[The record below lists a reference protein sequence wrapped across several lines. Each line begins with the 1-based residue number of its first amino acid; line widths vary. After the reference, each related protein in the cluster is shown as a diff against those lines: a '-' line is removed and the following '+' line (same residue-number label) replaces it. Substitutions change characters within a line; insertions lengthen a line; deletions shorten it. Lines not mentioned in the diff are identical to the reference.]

1 MTVGNVL
8 QVSEELVH
16 KYKFGSKEDKQVA
29 NKAVIDLVL
38 HGLRGCTIQA
48 KDVQTLHLFRALR
61 RLFVPKGTRLSVAH
75 NVSLTQVPRTLSP
88 LSAAVGV
95 HALKLALHARRCDA
109 RTRVC
114 VCVPAFLYSHDLQ

>member
-1 MTVGNVL
+1 M
-8 QVSEELVH
+8 SEELVH
-16 KYKFGSKEDKQVA
+16 KYKHGTKEDKQMA

-75 NVSLTQVPRTLSP
+75 NVALTQVRTRNIPVLYKQTTASILGESIDSRHEAMSLAANVLMRLFFAARVMRGERTL
-88 LSAAVGV
+88 V
-95 HALKLALHARRCDA
+95 
-109 RTRVC
+109 
-114 VCVPAFLYSHDLQ
+114 